1 LGSTSLATNSAGG
14 THSQMRY
21 TPFGSERWTNGAMPT
36 PYKFTDQHAEDSV
49 GLYDYD
55 ARMYSPALAR
65 FISPDSIVPDPGNV
79 QDWNRYA
86 YVRHNPMIYTDPS
99 EFVSRKRRSHK
110 HTI

>member
-1 LGSTSLATNSAGG
+1 
-14 THSQMRY
+14 
-21 TPFGSERWTNGAMPT
+21 MPT